1 MTYYPVLPGYIYGPF
16 ADHFPFPSKSRL
28 GTNGYPYALTKGI
41 MTPVSAPWFVD
52 VRDVARAHI
61 LALDLPRLPLEQ
73 KRFLINAGN
82 YTWKEAAEHIQKA
95 RPHVTTPPLDTFAAQ
110 PGPASTLD
118 TTRAK
123 ELLKFE
129 FTAPGK
135 TMEDLVDNM
144 DIIEKS
150 WA

>member
-1 MTYYPVLPGYIYGPF
+1 
-16 ADHFPFPSKSRL
+16 
-28 GTNGYPYALTKGI
+28 
-41 MTPVSAPWFVD
+41 MTPISAPWFVD
-52 VRDVARAHI
+52 VRDVAKAHV
-61 LALDLPRLPLEQ
+61 LALDLPRLPHEQ

-95 RPHVTTPPLDTFAAQ
+95 RPHVNTPALETFPDQ

-118 TTRAK
+118 TSRAK
-123 ELLKFE
+123 ALLKFE
-129 FTAPGK
+129 FIPPNK
-135 TMEDLVDNM
+135 TMEDFVDNM